1 MKTFGEYSEQLRSA
15 VARGTTQLKQV
26 VGRDIDAD
34 LKLYNQMTPGAFDVI
49 RQKYG
54 QDALEEYIKV
64 MEAKRHGI
72 EI

>member
-1 MKTFGEYSEQLRSA
+1 MRTFGEYSEQLKSA
-15 VARGTTQLKQV
+15 VAKGTKQLKKV
-26 VGRDIDAD
+26 VGSDIDAD
-34 LKLYNQMTPGAFDVI
+34 LKLYNQMTPGAFDAI